1 MTRTGR
7 PRPVS
12 VEAEPA
18 QIRNSERMSL
28 DDVKEG
34 TRESELVTFVQP
46 AMPELRRDAETIRP
60 IPEKRGALARIRSA
74 GAQIDWRRLP
84 GLRPAPVDE
93 DRSYA
98 GHLIRRISLFVL
110 LPTAVVALYLVGFA
124 SDQYTAS
131 AQFAVRGNVEPME
144 NVTLGQ
150 FTGLI
155 QKHNSQDSYII
166 RDYIQSQSLVS
177 DLEKNLHLSAMFSR
191 PEADF
196 WARFDTGEPIEELT
210 KYWNKHVSADIDAIS
225 GVIRLSVR
233 AFTPEDALT
242 IAREVV
248 TRSEVL
254 INTISRRA
262 QADMV
267 AQAQADATVA
277 QERLRKSHL
286 ALQAFRNRWG
296 LIDPIKSAEGTMTTL
311 MALRKDKLKA
321 ENDLQVLR
329 GSNLDERSR
338 SIQTL
343 AAQVASLDQQMK
355 ALQDEMTNGGGGEG
369 QQNLT
374 EALLAYEGL
383 LVERTIAEKLEESAH
398 IMYDRSRISAAKQHI
413 FLATFEQ
420 PVLPTES
427 LYPERGRSILVTLF
441 CFLVIWSSVSLLKA
455 GIRDQRS

>member
-1 MTRTGR
+1 
-7 PRPVS
+7 V
-12 VEAEPA
+12 EPA

-28 DDVKEG
+28 DDVKED

-46 AMPELRRDAETIRP
+46 AMAELRREAETIQP
-60 IPEKRGALARIRSA
+60 IPKKRGALARIRSA
-74 GAQIDWRRLP
+74 GAQLDWRRLP
-84 GLRPAPVDE
+84 GLRPAPVEE

-98 GHLIRRISLFVL
+98 GQLIRRIGLFVL
-110 LPTAVVALYLVGFA
+110 LPTAVVAVYFLGFA
-124 SDQYTAS
+124 ADQYTAN

-144 NVTLGQ
+144 NVMLGQ

-155 QKHNSQDSYII
+155 QKHNSQDSYIV
-166 RDYIQSQSLVS
+166 RDYIQSQTLVAE
-177 DLEKNLHLSAMFSR
+177 LEKSLHISAMFSR

-196 WARFDTGEPIEELT
+196 WTRFDTNEPIEELT
-210 KYWNKHVSADIDAIS
+210 KYWNRHVTADIDAIS

-233 AFTPEDALT
+233 AFTPEDAVA

-248 TRSEVL
+248 SRSEVL
-254 INTISRRA
+254 INAISKRA

-267 AQAQADATVA
+267 VQAEADATVA
-277 QERLRKSHL
+277 QERLRKAHL
-286 ALQAFRNRWG
+286 ALQTFRNRWG

-311 MALRKDKLKA
+311 LTLRKDKLKA

-343 AAQVASLDQQMK
+343 VAQVASLDQQMK
-355 ALQDEMTNGGGGEG
+355 TLQDEMTSSGPSADG

-374 EALLAYEGL
+374 EALLSYEGL

-398 IMYDRSRISAAKQHI
+398 LLYDKARISAAKQHI
-413 FLATFEQ
+413 FLATFEH

-427 LYPERGRSILVTLF
+427 LYPERGRTIFVTLF
-441 CFLVIWSSVSLLKA
+441 CFLVLWSSISLVKA
-455 GIRDQRS
+455 GIQDQRS